1 MLSLNRELEMDIE
14 GSRLSSTNRVAQPPA
29 SNKEAGPPIEYFD
42 DKGATKLTN
51 TDSPT
56 TSTVVPPP
64 QAFEIRN
71 SPPVPTIN
79 GGEQDKKMQRKIQL
93 LEQRYKAR
101 LVLKM
106 TIIHIINLPGGI
118 I

>member
-1 MLSLNRELEMDIE
+1 MDIE
-14 GSRLSSTNRVAQPPA
+14 ESRLSSTNRVAQPSA
-29 SNKEAGPPIEYFD
+29 SKKQADPPIEYFD
-42 DKGATKLTN
+42 NKCATKLA
-51 TDSPT
+51 T
-56 TSTVVPPP
+56 TPSTPTVVPPP

-71 SPPVPTIN
+71 SPPVPTFN

-101 LVLKM
+101 LGLQM
-106 TIIHIINLPGGI
+106 TIIHIILTGRHETDI